1 MESGVIEIKFT
12 DGSKYNVYYQSRTQ
26 KNNMILWY
34 EASKH
39 KVKSFEFLV
48 QGIHTTKDFI
58 TSLTIKQK

>member
-1 MESGVIEIKFT
+1 MESGIIEIKFT
-12 DGSKYNVYYQSRTQ
+12 DGSKFNVSYQNRTQ
-26 KNNMILWY
+26 KGNMILWY
-34 EASKH
+34 DANKH